1 MAENDNIN
9 DRNGGAWEVLP
20 PEPTHPKRMRL
31 PLATADDV
39 RKEMARLYRQMK
51 AGQIAPSDGTK
62 FAYVLSQLRQAIETG
77 DLEARLLALEKA
89 TAGDKP

>member
-1 MAENDNIN
+1 MAEKDNAN
-9 DRNGGAWEVLP
+9 SPENGAWEVLP
-20 PEPTHPKRMRL
+20 PDPTHPKRMRL
-31 PLATADDV
+31 PLTTADDV

-62 FAYVLSQLRQAIETG
+62 FAYVLTQLRQAIETG

-89 TAGDKP
+89 AEAEKS

>member
-1 MAENDNIN
+1 MAEKDNAN
-9 DRNGGAWEVLP
+9 SPENGTWEVLP
-20 PEPTHPKRMRL
+20 PDPTHPKRMRL

-51 AGQIAPSDGTK
+51 AGQIAPGDGTK
-62 FAYVLSQLRQAIETG
+62 FAYVLTQLRQAIETG

-89 TAGDKP
+89 AEADKS

>member
-1 MAENDNIN
+1 MAEKDNAN
-9 DRNGGAWEVLP
+9 SPESGAWEVLP
-20 PEPTHPKRMRL
+20 PDPTHPKRMRL
-31 PLATADDV
+31 PLAMADDV

-62 FAYVLSQLRQAIETG
+62 FAYVLTQLRQAIETG

-89 TAGDKP
+89 AETDKS